1 MHTGDTMDFAMFMER
16 YGYKALWYLVLGFVL
31 VGIPVLIGHA
41 LVSHG
46 FFTPS
51 EAAFIVGLFIVASI
65 IAANAG
71 KFMNTTTSLFSRL
84 GYTNRAKLFEDEK
97 KIEHERETLQEEG
110 GKLY

>member
-1 MHTGDTMDFAMFMER
+1 MDFAMFMER
-16 YGYKALWYLVLGFVL
+16 YGYKALWYLVLGFVF
-31 VGIPVLIGHA
+31 VGIPILIGRA

-46 FFTPS
+46 FFTPG

-97 KIEHERETLQEEG
+97 KIEREREKLREEG